1 MLSEF
6 FQVGLRAA
14 RDMPCVAGRVTTFR
28 AACFG
33 LFMALGG
40 SAGVMAAQ
48 AVSATAPVLPPE
60 VEAALVRSR
69 LPREALSVVV
79 VDAQGGRAPAR
90 LAHRAQ
96 VPVNPASVMK
106 LVTTYAALEQLGP
119 AYVWNTPVYV
129 QGTVQDG
136 SLRGNVYIQG
146 QGDPRW

>member
-1 MLSEF
+1 MFSVSDLWR
-6 FQVGLRAA
+6 QVALRGVLGVWAV
-14 RDMPCVAGRVTTFR
+14 VATT
-28 AACFG
+28 
-33 LFMALGG
+33 ALP
-40 SAGVMAAQ
+40 VLAQ
-48 AVSATAPVLPPE
+48 TAPATPSPLPAE
-60 VEAALVRSR
+60 VEAALARAK
-69 LPREALSVVV
+69 LPRDALSVVV
-79 VDAQGGRAPAR
+79 VDTQGGRTPAR

-146 QGDPRW
+146 QGDPKLWWSACGC